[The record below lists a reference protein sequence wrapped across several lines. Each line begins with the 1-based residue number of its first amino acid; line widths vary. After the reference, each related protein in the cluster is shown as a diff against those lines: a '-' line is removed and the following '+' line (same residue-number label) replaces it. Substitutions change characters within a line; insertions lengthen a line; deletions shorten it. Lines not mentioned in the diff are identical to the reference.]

1 MSDAFVAYIR
11 HAEKVLLMQR
21 ADEVSDFA
29 GAWDG
34 VYGVGDSNDLD
45 VVAAR
50 IEETTGISAE
60 SLTFV
65 SAGDARGLEF
75 GNRLNDVTP
84 LLFLSDTEEVSSR
97 GLY

>member
-34 VYGVGDSNDLD
+34 QP
-45 VVAAR
+45 R
-50 IEETTGISAE
+50 
-60 SLTFV
+60 
-65 SAGDARGLEF
+65 
-75 GNRLNDVTP
+75 
-84 LLFLSDTEEVSSR
+84 
-97 GLY
+97 